1 MKEEKGKEARKRA
14 VEDYE
19 KETAKRKEERETVN
33 EQVDEERKRLEK
45 LVHRF

>member
-1 MKEEKGKEARKRA
+1 MEEQTLEEWERLK
-14 VEDYE
+14 

-33 EQVDEERKRLEK
+33 EQVEEERKRLEK